1 MQNLISVLIV
11 EDEAIWAKQIEAYL
25 TDSGF
30 HIAAVANSVEKAIAL
45 LHTVNFDIALLDINI
60 NGTNAGIDLGKL
72 ISNNYKKPYIFVTGS
87 YDSHTAHEA
96 LAAGPSGY
104 LIKPVNPISLFVT
117 IQAAI
122 NNFNQHKIAVQ
133 KGDAETPAF
142 FFVKH
147 GNRYKK
153 ILWSD
158 VVCLVAEKNYVHGL
172 SRFEKDEFFLRSSL
186 SKVLQ
191 DMIPANMQPLF
202 LQINRAE
209 VVNINF
215 IDELK
220 SDCIV
225 TIRGNFSIT
234 ETYNKEVKSRLNIF

>member
-1 MQNLISVLIV
+1 MISVLIV
-11 EDEAIWAKQIEAYL
+11 EDEAIWAKQIETYL
-25 TDSGF
+25 VDAGF
-30 HIAAVANSVEKAIAL
+30 HIAGIANSVDKAISL
-45 LHTVNFDIALLDINI
+45 LHTTSFDIALLDIHI

-72 ISNNYKKPYIFVTGS
+72 INTGYKKPYIFITGS
-87 YDSHTAHEA
+87 YHSHTAHEA

-104 LIKPVNPISLFVT
+104 LIKPVNRMSLFVT
-117 IQAAI
+117 IQTAI
-122 NNFNQHKIAVQ
+122 NNFNQHKVAVQ
-133 KGDAETPAF
+133 KSDTETPAF

-158 VVCLVAEKNYVHGL
+158 VVCLIAEKNYVHGL

-186 SKVLQ
+186 SKVMQ
-191 DMIPANMQPLF
+191 DMIPANMQQLF

-220 SDCIV
+220 SDSIV

-234 ETYNKEVKSRLNIF
+234 ETYNREVKSRLNIF